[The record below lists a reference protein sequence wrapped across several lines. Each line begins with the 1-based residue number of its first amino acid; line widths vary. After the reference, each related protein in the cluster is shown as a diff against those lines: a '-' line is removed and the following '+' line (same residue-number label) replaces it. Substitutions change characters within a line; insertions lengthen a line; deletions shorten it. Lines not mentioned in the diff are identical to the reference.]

1 MSSTRTKTRY
11 MVIITL
17 AAAALLV
24 APVLA
29 QRGPMNADCRGPH
42 GAHGPGMGLH
52 RMIEHLDLTPE
63 QQEQMEQLRA
73 RHREETETVRD
84 RLRAAHERFA
94 DLAYADPLDEVALR
108 AAAAEMA
115 GARAEMMVSRAA
127 MRSEMRRIL
136 TPEQLERFEQMD
148 GRRRGG
154 TDGRGRGQGGHG
166 PHGPHDP
173 ADCPWLGEKPDTS
186 GE

>member
-1 MSSTRTKTRY
+1 MRFNRTKTRY
-11 MVIITL
+11 LVIITL

-29 QRGPMNADCRGPH
+29 QPGPMKANCRGSH
-42 GAHGPGMGLH
+42 GAHGPGMGLN
-52 RMIEHLDLTPE
+52 RMIEYLDLSAE
-63 QQEQMEQLRA
+63 QQEQMQQLRA
-73 RHREETETVRD
+73 RHRDETEEVRD
-84 RLRAAHERFA
+84 RLRAAHDRFA
-94 DLAYADPLDEVALR
+94 DLAHAETLDETALR
-108 AAAAEMA
+108 EAASEMA

-127 MRSEMRRIL
+127 MRNEMRQIL

-148 GRRRGG
+148 RRNRGRMDER
-154 TDGRGRGQGGHG
+154 GRGRGAFG

-173 ADCPWLGEKPDTS
+173 GDCPRLGEKPDTS